1 MDLQPRR
8 SGTEPSPFS
17 AFATTQTEDAHEH
30 ACSLQQWIQTY
41 EQLSPG
47 RFNGEIEEAW
57 FGNVQ
62 VFRERTNQMVLRPDL
77 PGKARGHSG
86 FR

>member
-1 MDLQPRR
+1 MEFLPRR

-17 AFATTQTEDAHEH
+17 AFATTRTEDAHEH

-62 VFRERTNQMVLRPDL
+62 VFRERTNQMVHEA
-77 PGKARGHSG
+77 GSS
-86 FR
+86 